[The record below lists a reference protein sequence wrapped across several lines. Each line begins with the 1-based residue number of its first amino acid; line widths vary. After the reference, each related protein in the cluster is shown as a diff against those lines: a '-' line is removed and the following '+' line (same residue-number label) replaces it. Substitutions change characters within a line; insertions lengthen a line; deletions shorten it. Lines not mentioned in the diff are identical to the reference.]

1 MHHIGIDVV
10 MSFVMSKMYE
20 LSLLET
26 SCHEAF
32 PFIADDAESLKIT
45 FASLSPLDFQFF
57 LLSFLNIDIQQV
69 RKVFDTEECL
79 TKEGKKCSF

>member
-1 MHHIGIDVV
+1 

-32 PFIADDAESLKIT
+32 PFIADDAENLKIT

-57 LLSFLNIDIQQV
+57 LLSFLTIDIHYTASQ
-69 RKVFDTEECL
+69 KGFDTEECL